1 MEPCNKSWKNSLQ
14 VFFLLAQPNA
24 AIKMRPK
31 IQGWPLQTNAKNKQK
46 TKHNAGA
53 AVIALEG
60 SANDNFALAYT
71 HLHTHT
77 HNLFITSVSCDLEPC
92 SAKSS
97 LLSARRPLL
106 WTQSRKGQAARERVR
121 VSAWKEITPQR
132 CLPLSA
138 DFCLINLLRLPLH

>member
-1 MEPCNKSWKNSLQ
+1 MEHCNKSWKNSLQ

-77 HNLFITSVSCDLEPC
+77 HTISLSLALPVTLSLVRPSPVYCPLAGLCCEPSHVKARRHESGLE
-92 SAKSS
+92 
-97 LLSARRPLL
+97 SARE
-106 WTQSRKGQAARERVR
+106 K
-121 VSAWKEITPQR
+121 
-132 CLPLSA
+132 
-138 DFCLINLLRLPLH
+138 RLPPNAASLSVQISV